1 MVVHLAMSG
10 KCRRLARGVSS
21 TQRSCSASTVNC
33 CVPSPTTYSPWALAL
48 AMASMLCSI
57 RCALYRCGPHRHTY
71 TAVVDARGAC
81 SRRWYCVNGEE
92 RWRLTG
98 KGWVEGVE
106 VNRPARR

>member
-1 MVVHLAMSG
+1 M
-10 KCRRLARGVSS
+10 ARGVSS

-71 TAVVDARGAC
+71 TATAVIGEGVDV
-81 SRRWYCVNGEE
+81 RRVFAVRWCRVIRVNGEE
-92 RWRLTG
+92 GWGLTG
-98 KGWVEGVE
+98 KGFVVW
-106 VNRPARR
+106 R